1 MEYEKRFT
9 ELERKHRQ
17 LQVVGLALIMVAFA
31 PFLIAAQA
39 DVDTLVSAKGFDLV
53 DRNGKVRASLR
64 MEAATGGDEESA
76 YLTFYH
82 SNGTATAR
90 YDQMGLKY
98 FDMDSAKETVS
109 LRNFLGLKMSDS
121 KGDSKVL
128 LWVNYDGKGV
138 FDLNK

>member
-1 MEYEKRFT
+1 MECEQRFT
-9 ELERKHRQ
+9 ALERKHRQ

-76 YLTFYH
+76 
-82 SNGTATAR
+82 
-90 YDQMGLKY
+90 
-98 FDMDSAKETVS
+98 
-109 LRNFLGLKMSDS
+109 
-121 KGDSKVL
+121 
-128 LWVNYDGKGV
+128 
-138 FDLNK
+138 

>member
-1 MEYEKRFT
+1 
-9 ELERKHRQ
+9 
-17 LQVVGLALIMVAFA
+17 
-31 PFLIAAQA
+31 
-39 DVDTLVSAKGFDLV
+39 
-53 DRNGKVRASLR
+53 
-64 MEAATGGDEESA
+64 
-76 YLTFYH
+76 
-82 SNGTATAR
+82 
-90 YDQMGLKY
+90 MGLKY